1 MSSTFPANFAL
12 RNSGAV
18 VEAHLLQLT
27 DTPPGIIYNNAAAIC
42 TILLTVAGTQ
52 KGQRLIHVIRGRGGL
67 PMLMKNR

>member
-1 MSSTFPANFAL
+1 M
-12 RNSGAV
+12 
-18 VEAHLLQLT
+18 EAHLLQLT